1 MDRARYL
8 AWIGEVCSS
17 MSQTEFARQIRHYEK
32 NKNGEKICRDYH
44 RNAVRNWIREGRVP
58 EGVEVFISIALLD
71 FDRKHPGSPTDPVRR
86 NERYQYVSEKMSEIL
101 GQNFY
106 GRNIHDALLIQVC
119 RNVISFE
126 EVLELEPV
134 LEQMIRGRHLTQEDK
149 TSYALQS
156 ETRRIE
162 NQFLRI
168 ETKEDIMETVRQDLN
183 CFCTGIRTL
192 GERLKNCYEKRERYE
207 KRIPLSDAVTIY
219 APNYRDSFNR
229 IFTDTGIT
237 RRWLLD
243 LCVHLRFSREE
254 LQYVL
259 ANAHLARLSDDP
271 GSPEAYY
278 REGEYEI
285 GSVKWYQAMEERPV
299 HVFPAHYAGFRDMG
313 ANDKLAAGLLLGCC
327 IENIRDESGFPP
339 ADYILE
345 SFTVYEHGKAA
356 LRKLKDL
363 LQDRTVRRELCSGRL
378 PAKLVGQMRSWE
390 EYLQSGSFNSETET
404 SAAVYRAYAGEFSA
418 YSDCRTGKIEGEKSR
433 KEAECLHFLAAMLY
447 TVFTGK
453 YYRGRMEEADLQ
465 DIKEQLRGRADNW
478 EQIYYFLNH
487 FFVAFLGRKE
497 PEQEPDGRFFVA
509 LDSRKTV
516 PMNLGDVRTYL
527 CKSYMQVSA
536 QPGIMERR

>member
-1 MDRARYL
+1 MDRALYS
-8 AWIGEVCSS
+8 AWISEVCSS
-17 MSQTEFARQIRHYEK
+17 MSQTEFARQIRHYKK
-32 NKNGEKICRDYH
+32 NKNGEKICCAYH
-44 RNAVRNWIREGRVP
+44 RNEVGNWIRGASVP
-58 EGVEVFISIALLD
+58 QGAEAFISIALLD

-126 EVLELEPV
+126 EVLELEPC
-134 LEQMIRGRHLTQEDK
+134 LEQMIRSRRLTQEDK

-168 ETKEDIMETVRQDLN
+168 ETKEDIIEAVQRDLN
-183 CFCTGIRTL
+183 CFCTGTRTL
-192 GERLKNCYEKRERYE
+192 GERLKNCYEKRKRYKE
-207 KRIPLSDAVTIY
+207 YIPLSDAVTIY

-237 RRWLLD
+237 RQWLLD

-271 GSPEAYY
+271 GSAEACY

-285 GSVKWYQAMEERPV
+285 GSVRWYQAMEDRPA

-313 ANDKLAAGLLLGCC
+313 VDDKIAVGLLLACC
-327 IENIRDESGFPP
+327 VGNIRDENGFAP

-345 SFTVYEHGKAA
+345 SFTLYEHGKVA
-356 LRKLKDL
+356 LRKLKEQL
-363 LQDRTVRRELCSGRL
+363 RDRAVRRELCSGRL
-378 PAKLVGQMRSWE
+378 PVKLTNQMKGWE
-390 EYLQSGSFNSETET
+390 EYLQSGSFNSETEA
-404 SAAVYRAYAGEFSA
+404 SAAVYRAYAREFSA
-418 YSDCRTGKIEGEKSR
+418 YSDCRTEKMKGEKSR
-433 KEAECLHFLAAMLY
+433 KEAECMHFLAAVLY

-453 YYRGRMEEADLQ
+453 YYRGKVEEDDLQ
-465 DIKEQLRGRADNW
+465 DMKEQLRDRADNW
-478 EQIYYFLNH
+478 RQIYYFMNH

-497 PEQEPDGRFFVA
+497 ADQKPDGRFFVA
-509 LDSRKTV
+509 LDNRETV
-516 PMNLGDVRTYL
+516 PLSLEDVRIYL
-527 CKSYMQVSA
+527 CKSYMLVSA
-536 QPGIMERR
+536 QPGIIE